1 MTPTVLLRTLA
12 ELALWRAAEPGR
24 AIHFV
29 PTMGSLHEGHQQ
41 LIRRAAVGRSTGSP
55 RVVVS
60 VFVNPLQFGPGEDF
74 EAYPRDLAHDLELA
88 AAAGADAVFAP
99 SLAEMYPAGESGITR
114 VQPPAVLQERLCG
127 RHRPGHF
134 DGVAT
139 VLCRLLS
146 LLRPARMLLGEK
158 DWQQLTVMR
167 RVVTDLG
174 LPVQLEGCATVR
186 APDGLALS
194 SRNRYLSPEQ
204 RHQAL
209 ALPEALAA
217 VAALHRQGESRADV
231 LVAAVRSRLE
241 AVGLA
246 IDYVE
251 IVQPHSLMP
260 LEAATP
266 SALLAVA
273 VRCGPA
279 RLIDHCVLMS
289 RPPIVA
295 IDGPAGAGKS
305 TVTKALAQRL
315 GLLYLDTGAMYR
327 AVTWWVQQNGAD
339 PADGA
344 AVEPLMQGIE
354 LRLEEGEAR
363 GQRVW
368 INGREVSAEIRSPEV
383 TAQVSQVAAHA
394 CVREA
399 LTRQQRAMGER
410 GGLVAEGRDIGTAVF
425 PDAECK
431 VFLTATVAERAR
443 RRAEDLRQRGYE
455 VPELSTL
462 EAQIAERDRL
472 DSSRA
477 VAPLCRAPDAAELV
491 TDGLGIEAVIET
503 LVDLFRERVS
513 EEAWPAPGA

>member
-1 MTPTVLLRTLA
+1 MAPVLLRTLA
-12 ELALWRAAEPGR
+12 ELALWRAADPGR
-24 AIHFV
+24 PIHFV

-41 LIRRAAVGRSTGSP
+41 LIRRAGEVRAAGAP
-55 RVVVS
+55 RVLVS
-60 VFVNPLQFGPGEDF
+60 VFVNPLQFAPGEDY
-74 EAYPRDLAHDLELA
+74 EAYPRDLQHDLQLA
-88 AAAGADAVFAP
+88 AAAGAEALFAP
-99 SLAEMYPAGESGITR
+99 AVAEMYPEGEAGITH
-114 VQPPAVLQERLCG
+114 VQPPARLQEGLCG

-167 RVVTDLG
+167 RVVADLG
-174 LPVQLEGCATVR
+174 LPVRLQGCATVR

-204 RHQAL
+204 RSQAQAL
-209 ALPEALAA
+209 PGALAA
-217 VAALHRQGESRADV
+217 ASALHRQGEQRAEA
-231 LVAAVRSRLE
+231 LLAAVRGRLE
-241 AVGLA
+241 AAGLA
-246 IDYVE
+246 IEYVE
-251 IVQPHSLMP
+251 LVQPHSLMP
-260 LEAATP
+260 LPSATVP
-266 SALLAVA
+266 ALLAAA

-305 TVTKALAQRL
+305 TVTRALAQRL

-344 AVEPLMQGIE
+344 AVEPLMQGLD
-354 LRLEEGEAR
+354 LRLEEGEAE

-368 INGREVSAEIRSPEV
+368 INGREVSAAIRSPEV

-399 LTRQQRAMGER
+399 LTRQQQAMGER

-431 VFLTATVAERAR
+431 VFLTASVAERAR
-443 RRAEDLRQRGYE
+443 RRAEDLRQRGFA

-477 VAPLCRAPDAAELV
+477 VAPLCRAHDAAELI

-513 EEAWPAPGA
+513 EEAWPGPAAV